1 MRASRRHSIRNGL
14 CSLHSQVAP
23 AADHRD
29 LTSWLVVPAFPL
41 QAVFTMLLKKIYK
54 RQK

>member
-1 MRASRRHSIRNGL
+1 L
-14 CSLHSQVAP
+14 ELVADQAACLP
-23 AADHRD
+23 AAC
-29 LTSWLVVPAFPL
+29 SQYEQESYEQLVKAIEGQDVLP